1 MPRPKFKPL
10 NEQSLDEL
18 YDFRAYKFRQLVRV
32 QKESRK
38 VRRRVLEDKD
48 VSGLKMNVVSKT
60 FYIELRTLKD
70 QIALIEAQIKSKQD
84 QELLRAYERLP
95 PEEVKKAGKPRRGK
109 A

>member
-1 MPRPKFKPL
+1 MPRRKFKPL
-10 NEQSLDEL
+10 SEQSLDEL
-18 YDFRAYKFRQLVRV
+18 YGFREYQFRQLQRL
-32 QKESRK
+32 QGECRK
-38 VRRRVLEDKD
+38 VRKAVLKDKD

-60 FYIELRTLKD
+60 FYIELRSIKD
-70 QIALIEAQIKSKQD
+70 QVALIEAQIKSKQD

>member
-1 MPRPKFKPL
+1 MPRRRFKAL
-10 NEQSLDEL
+10 DEQSLDEL
-18 YDFRAYKFRQLVRV
+18 YDSRSFYFGQLRRV
-32 QKESRK
+32 QRESRR
-38 VRRRVLEDKD
+38 VRKQVLEDKD

-60 FYIELRTLKD
+60 FYIELRSIKD
-70 QIALIEAQIKSKQD
+70 QVALIEAQIKSKQD